1 MGIGL
6 ILWFI
11 IAISLNGL
19 TGWYVTIILWIV
31 GFFIGMIQEEI
42 KSNKIRK
49 ENDNK
54 NENNR

>member
-31 GFFIGMIQEEI
+31 VFFIGMIQEEI

>member
-11 IAISLNGL
+11 IAISLNRL